1 MPAVRADDEV
11 RIYVDRSVWRC
22 DDDAAYAAVR
32 FTQPGDLRLHQQA
45 ERGVRPRLGCHEV
58 QEVPL
63 RHQRDELA
71 ARRQVREV
79 AKRQRLA
86 PDAARDV
93 ANLAVRE
100 LEECVEDA
108 QLIQD
113 FERGGMDGVAA
124 KIAKEILVLLEDDDG
139 QGGT

>member
-11 RIYVDRSVWRC
+11 RVDFDRSVRRRY
-22 DDDAAYAAVR
+22 DEAAYAAVR
-32 FTQPGDLRLHQQA
+32 FTEPGDLGLHQQV
-45 ERGVRPRLGCHEV
+45 ERLVRACLGCHEV

-71 ARRQVREV
+71 ARRQVREI

-93 ANLAVRE
+93 ANLPMRAFEE
-100 LEECVEDA
+100 LFEDA
-108 QLIQD
+108 
-113 FERGGMDGVAA
+113 
-124 KIAKEILVLLEDDDG
+124 
-139 QGGT
+139 